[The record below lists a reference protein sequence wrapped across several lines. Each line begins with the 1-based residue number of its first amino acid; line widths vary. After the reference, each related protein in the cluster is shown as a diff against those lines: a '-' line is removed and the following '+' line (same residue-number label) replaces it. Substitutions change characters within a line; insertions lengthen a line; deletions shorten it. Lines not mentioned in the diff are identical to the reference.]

1 MAKKGQKFMEYDND
15 FREKV
20 VLDYLNSNLG
30 YKKIAEKYF
39 IESWKTVETWVR
51 KYKSIGTTDNLLIKE
66 IFDESKGTYGYRR
79 IEEGLLQKWG
89 LIMNHKKVYRIM
101 KKYDLRPKYT
111 RKIKNQAY
119 KRIEEN
125 VKPNLVNRKFNT
137 EAPNKIWTTDI
148 TYLILNGKR
157 AYLSTILD
165 LYDRKIVA
173 YKIKPSFIFLLC

>member
-1 MAKKGQKFMEYDND
+1 
-15 FREKV
+15 
-20 VLDYLNSNLG
+20 
-30 YKKIAEKYF
+30 
-39 IESWKTVETWVR
+39 
-51 KYKSIGTTDNLLIKE
+51 
-66 IFDESKGTYGYRR
+66 
-79 IEEGLLQKWG
+79 
-89 LIMNHKKVYRIM
+89 MNHKKVHRIM

-125 VKPNLVNRKFNT
+125 VKPNLVNRQFNT

-165 LYDRKIVA
+165 LYHKKIVA
-173 YKIKPSFIFLLC
+173 YKISNKNEYCYRDLK